1 MGMPQEHH
9 HPHYYYLFL
18 LLLFYYY
25 YVILLL
31 FNSLTEFLQTIIASK
46 KLKRE
51 KYFVTKNQNLN
62 RYVDHG
68 KIKLTGNILYKKN
81 KKNPPSCLVHSIFIF
96 PAPSIIA
103 SYVFGYIKSSTFLA
117 YPTFVHIHSY
127 LASWHCI
134 GTKDACLV
142 PPALKTKGQGE
153 CSMA

>member
-9 HPHYYYLFL
+9 HPHYYYLFS
-18 LLLFYYY
+18 FYYY
-25 YVILLL
+25 YYYYYDVILLL
-31 FNSLTEFLQTIIASK
+31 FNSSTEEIETRKVLC
-46 KLKRE
+46 
-51 KYFVTKNQNLN
+51 
-62 RYVDHG
+62 
-68 KIKLTGNILYKKN
+68 N
-81 KKNPPSCLVHSIFIF
+81 KKSKPQQIRRSWYNQIDRQYSFSFFFLKKKPPIF

-103 SYVFGYIKSSTFLA
+103 SYHFGYIKSSTFLA

-134 GTKDACLV
+134 GTKGACLV